1 LTPTPKD
8 LASRPLTQP
17 LVTDMK
23 TCIKCNQEKE
33 LSEFYSTKRNRDG
46 LDGRCKLC
54 KNQYSRDQY
63 FKTKDK
69 RTIKIREW
77 REANKE
83 RCREITLNWNQNNSE
98 RYKAYQKKYYEE
110 NKAAYVAKLAKY
122 RASKLQAT
130 PLWADL
136 EQIKRVYKA
145 CAKISERTGVEHHVD
160 HIIPL
165 QGKNVCGLHV
175 EKNLA
180 IISAKANLEKSNT
193 FASWAID

>member
-1 LTPTPKD
+1 
-8 LASRPLTQP
+8 
-17 LVTDMK
+17 MK
-23 TCIKCNQEKE
+23 KFCIKCNEEKE
-33 LSEFYSTKRNRDG
+33 LLEFHVAKRNTDGFEGKCKSCKSLYRKSQYLKNRDKE
-46 LDGRCKLC
+46 LAI
-54 KNQYSRDQY
+54 NQKWKYQN
-63 FKTKDK
+63 KD
-69 RTIKIREW
+69 RYDEICREW
-77 REANKE
+77 YFNNKE
-83 RCREITLNWNQNNSE
+83 YHNSLT
-98 RYKAYQKKYYEE
+98 RKYYQE
-110 NKAAYVAKLAKY
+110 NKSLYRAKDAKY